1 MIELNLDE
9 IYIVLIFLNNV
20 HIFLK
25 DVHMLTN
32 IKKKELEKINIKH

>member
-1 MIELNLDE
+1 MIELNSDE
-9 IYIVLIFLNNV
+9 IYIVFIFLNNV

-32 IKKKELEKINIKH
+32 IKKKLEKINIKH